1 MMAAPV
7 LLNWRRV
14 SSFTGPVPRSR
25 HGHRVVVIRELMII
39 FGGGNE
45 GIADELHVYNTA
57 TNQWF
62 LPAVRGDIP
71 PGCAAHGFVCDGTRI
86 LVFGGMVEF
95 GRYSNELYELQAS
108 RWLWKK
114 LKPQPPS
121 SGSPPCPRLGH
132 SFSLH
137 GSKCFL
143 FGGLANESED
153 TNNNVPRYLNDF
165 YELELSPGTGVVGWN
180 IPPTKGTPPSPRE
193 SHSAVVYKDSGK
205 SKLFLFGGMSGCRLG
220 DLWQLDIETM
230 TWTSPEINGAVPLPR
245 SLHTANVIGNR
256 MYIFGGWIPQTI
268 PEDNQWKCTNS
279 FSYMD
284 LDTIEWTTLMSD
296 CQEDR
301 KNWPRP
307 RAGHCAVT
315 IGKRLYIWSG
325 RDGYKK
331 AWNYQVCCKDLWYID
346 TEKPPPPS
354 QVQLIRAT
362 INSFH
367 VKWDELPTVECYLL
381 QLNPESPTSIVS
393 GTPAPIS
400 DFTALNSQGNINS
413 VVHRAPLHFLQSGL
427 VYSQSLVE
435 SADSGVS
442 PQQTV
447 NYILSPALKVDIC
460 DQNRNSSTA
469 NKIQNPPSNY
479 LQPHSAADHEVV
491 DMKITLTEKQAPSG
505 GSVQLNGPHTSSKV
519 GDVRHTDIRLLTPE
533 VPASCI
539 VSSAQ
544 TMIRNLC
551 PQKAAVKDAQKQW
564 CDVGIFKTS
573 SAVVTQFF
581 LLPEGKQDT
590 SKKGDDTDIPDY
602 TLLKKH
608 DLLPGSV
615 YRFRVAAING
625 CGKGPFSKISEF
637 KTCIPGF
644 PGAPSS
650 VKITK
655 SVDCIHLSWET
666 PSSPTGNILEYSAYL
681 AIRTPQ
687 LSEALNQLVFMK
699 IYCGLKT
706 SCTVTAAQ
714 LANAHVD
721 CSSRPAVVF
730 RISAKNEKGYG
741 PATQVRWLQDSS
753 KNRKEAKNTEKQCM
767 RTSQSRENVRFKME
781 GP

>member
-1 MMAAPV
+1 MAAAVPV
-7 LLNWRRV
+7 PCSWRRV
-14 SSFTGPVPRSR
+14 SSYTGPVPRSR
-25 HGHRVVVIRELMII
+25 HGHRAVAIRELMII

-45 GIADELHVYNTA
+45 GIAEELHVYNTV

-86 LVFGGMVEF
+86 LVFGGMVEY

-114 LKPQPPS
+114 LKPQAPPN
-121 SGSPPCPRLGH
+121 GSPPCPRLGH

-137 GSKCFL
+137 GNKCYL

-153 TNNNVPRYLNDF
+153 TNNNIPRYLNDF
-165 YELELSPGTGVVGWN
+165 YELELRSGAGVVGWN
-180 IPPTKGTPPSPRE
+180 IPLIKGTPPSPRE
-193 SHSAVVYKDSGK
+193 SHSAVVYSRKDNAK
-205 SKLFLFGGMSGCRLG
+205 SKLYIFGGMSGSRLA
-220 DLWQLDIETM
+220 DFWELDMETM
-230 TWTSPEINGAVPLPR
+230 TWTRPQIKGPVPLPR

-256 MYIFGGWIPQTI
+256 MYVFGGWIPQTI
-268 PEDNQWKCTNS
+268 QNDNPSPQDSQWKCTSS

-284 LDTIEWTTLMSD
+284 LDTNEWTTLMSD
-296 CQEDR
+296 SVEDR

-325 RDGYKK
+325 RDGYRK
-331 AWNYQVCCKDLWYID
+331 AWDYQVCCKDLWHID
-346 TEKPPPPS
+346 LEKPPPPS

-362 INSFH
+362 TNSFH
-367 VKWDELPTVECYLL
+367 VKWDEIPTVEGYLL
-381 QLNPESPTSIVS
+381 QLNPESATLTIA
-393 GTPAPIS
+393 GTPAPLSEIS
-400 DFTALNSQGNINS
+400 ALTSQSNIASIVHTSPLHVLQGNDS
-413 VVHRAPLHFLQSGL
+413 HVSSGL
-427 VYSQSLVE
+427 
-435 SADSGVS
+435 GVD
-442 PQQTV
+442 V
-447 NYILSPALKVDIC
+447 C
-460 DQNRNSSTA
+460 DQNSNSQPNPNPTATYLLQSTA
-469 NKIQNPPSNY
+469 EDQEI
-479 LQPHSAADHEVV
+479 V
-491 DMKITLTEKQAPSG
+491 DMKGTMAEKQAPSG
-505 GSVQLNGPHTSSKV
+505 GNGEVNGKLQASLEINTSNVVLPSNEKHTSHSKTSLP
-519 GDVRHTDIRLLTPE
+519 HLPI
-533 VPASCI
+533 
-539 VSSAQ
+539 SSPCPLKE
-544 TMIRNLC
+544 TMKNG
-551 PQKAAVKDAQKQW
+551 QKLW
-564 CDVGIFKTS
+564 YDVGIFQTN
-573 SAVVTQFF
+573 SAVVTHFF
-581 LLPEGKQDT
+581 LLSDGKQGT
-590 SKKGDDTDIPDY
+590 SNQSGDPDIPDS

-625 CGKGPFSKISEF
+625 LGIGPFSKISEF

-655 SVDCIHLSWET
+655 TADCIHLSWET

-681 AIRTPQ
+681 AIRTTQ
-687 LSEALNQLVFMK
+687 LPDALNQLVFMK
-699 IYCGLKT
+699 IYSGLQT

-721 CSSRPAVVF
+721 CTSRPAVVF

-753 KNRKEAKNTEKQCM
+753 KNKKETKNTEKQCVP
-767 RTSQSRENVRFKME
+767 TSQSRENVKFKLE
-781 GP
+781 SP